1 MKYKAFFI
9 VWSFALS
16 CLAVFSGEQF
26 AFAGQYPS
34 SEKAGAKT
42 QCVIE
47 NHLFGQRIRFHSDT
61 LGETKVVYLL
71 LPESYQEG
79 VSRYPVLYMLDGGDY
94 FEPFAGM
101 VKYLSLYE
109 MIPELIVVAVA
120 HGDRM
125 KEFTFTRAN
134 AATGDWPTSGGAE
147 AFRKFLANELI
158 PYVDSSYRTHP
169 FRILVGHSLAGLF
182 AVEALARSP
191 NTFQAT
197 IALSPSLY
205 WNQFEWLKSAPRVF
219 GKTPDLK
226 HFLFI
231 MGEEKDKE
239 ETEYLDDFKN
249 WVATKG
255 PKGLAYEF
263 RCFPDEDHAS
273 VGFPGLFSSLKRLFQ
288 GWRFPGEA
296 WETGPE
302 KVKEHFHNLSER
314 FGFHVPITEEFLNGH
329 ARHGLERHKAPDGAI
344 RLFEFCLSLYPKS
357 VGAYEGLGDA
367 YEQKGMG
374 EKAAEF
380 YEKALALDPAN
391 RKIKNKLTQLKQK
404 PLGE

>member
-1 MKYKAFFI
+1 MKYKAFFT

-16 CLAVFSGEQF
+16 CLAFFSCEQF

-42 QCVIE
+42 QFVIE
-47 NHLFGQRIRFHSDT
+47 NHVFGQRIRFYSDI
-61 LGETKVVYLL
+61 LGESKVVYLL

-79 VSRYPVLYMLDGGDY
+79 VSRYPVLYALDGGDY

-125 KEFTFTRAN
+125 KEFTFTKAN
-134 AATGDWPTSGGAE
+134 KATGDWPTSGAAE
-147 AFRKFLANELI
+147 TFRKFLANELI

-191 NTFQAT
+191 STFQAT

-205 WNQFEWLKSAPRVF
+205 WNQFEWLKSAPSVF

-231 MGEEKDKE
+231 LNEQKDKE
-239 ETEYLDDFKN
+239 EAEYLDDFKN
-249 WVATKG
+249 WVVSKG
-255 PKGLAYEF
+255 PKGFVYEY
-263 RCFPDEDHAS
+263 RCFPEVDHAS
-273 VGFPGLFSSLKRLFQ
+273 VGFPGLF
-288 GWRFPGEA
+288 
-296 WETGPE
+296 
-302 KVKEHFHNLSER
+302 
-314 FGFHVPITEEFLNGH
+314 
-329 ARHGLERHKAPDGAI
+329 
-344 RLFEFCLSLYPKS
+344 
-357 VGAYEGLGDA
+357 
-367 YEQKGMG
+367 
-374 EKAAEF
+374 
-380 YEKALALDPAN
+380 
-391 RKIKNKLTQLKQK
+391 
-404 PLGE
+404 